1 MGQEGPFTASK
12 HRRNGKMSLVE
23 IGRNVPAEGFPSTP
37 SFSCAAEEEMA
48 AGEKTKK
55 GSVRGGRQNL
65 SVA

>member
-23 IGRNVPAEGFPSTP
+23 IGRNVPAESFPSTP
-37 SFSCAAEEEMA
+37 SFCAAEGEMA